1 SADTVSNYFGALFRT
16 PRGRLLAGTN
26 SGLFVQGETARAWP
40 ALPDVGRRIV
50 YAINEDKNNRVLI
63 GTAAG
68 LFVSAGEV
76 AFVRIKP
83 PEERLPQGDSVR
95 AITNCNGAIYIAIY
109 GYGVVELEVSHWAFV
124 RAD

>member
-1 SADTVSNYFGALFRT
+1 G
-16 PRGRLLAGTN
+16 LLAGTN
-26 SGLFVQGETARAWP
+26 SGLFVQGATAEAWQS
-40 ALPDVGRRIV
+40 LPNVGRRIV
-50 YAINEDKNNRVLI
+50 YAISEDKNNRILI

-68 LFVSAGEV
+68 LFASAGEV
-76 AFVRIKP
+76 AFVRIRP

-95 AITNCNGAIYIAIY
+95 AIANVNGAIYIAIY